1 MPPPWLSTRWLN
13 RLVDQ
18 KWSSEDAIVE
28 RLNIDERRCKGCGLC
43 VEFCPKHC
51 LELGNGMNAIGYHPA
66 ELHKP
71 EACTSCSLCAEVCPE
86 AGIRVFRKKKGKP

>member
-1 MPPPWLSTRWLN
+1 M
-13 RLVDQ
+13 
-18 KWSSEDAIVE
+18 EDAIVE
-28 RLNIDERRCKGCGLC
+28 RLDIDVRRCKGCGLC

-51 LELGNGMNAIGYHPA
+51 LELGDGMNAIGYHPA